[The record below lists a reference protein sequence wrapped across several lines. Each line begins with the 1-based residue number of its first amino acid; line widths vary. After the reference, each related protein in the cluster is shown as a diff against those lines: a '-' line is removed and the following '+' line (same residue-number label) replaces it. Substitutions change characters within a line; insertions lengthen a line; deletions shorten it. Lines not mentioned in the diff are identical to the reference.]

1 MNGVC
6 LEIHLMNNIKS
17 NKILIILLLAFAM
30 LSIFIVWYFGS
41 DLEILTGN
49 LRKWIATIFIIL
61 LFFICVIYSEF
72 IDYLFICNEKKSLI
86 TNSIEYFEDL
96 PKRLRYQYG
105 MLWRRRVRKCLV
117 LGSTADTDLVL
128 PDLIAQRFQLNER
141 TLMMYAGDISDAP
154 NNSWLKAMKKTFGRM
169 VLLRRKPIDA
179 MIWVQPA
186 NYLTLNRRQQ
196 AELEL
201 AIKNIQLYHQTL
213 GWKVPLYLVSTQIS
227 DWSQA
232 DRTEQ
237 SVGLLFNDLKI
248 SNLTTIDAAI
258 DKLATQC
265 SETGMQQVM
274 VDTRY
279 AFLLQLSQNLV
290 QQDKARIK
298 KWLTSWL
305 AFPHVP
311 TLRGLFF
318 TPVSQHDDKETEAIK
333 ALYVPSHHLTLTPT
347 WQFIS
352 DDAMKQSGRKVGI
365 AWGTLCCSLILLGMV
380 VMSTGMVISY
390 YQNKTLIAYST
401 ELVNNVN
408 NTVDAPYGERL
419 NAQYHLQQQMGQL
432 IYREQGY
439 SPIDYRF
446 GLNHNHELLNA
457 LWPHYIAAN
466 TNNIGQPFFA
476 WQTNYLTRLTAMSP
490 NDPNRSKMVQSS
502 YDVLKAYLMLSTPD
516 KIDAHYLSDFATRIW
531 NVPAGITITE
541 WQKFMPELIT
551 FWGQAIQLKPELA
564 LPPSK
569 QLIKDVRQILIN
581 QIGVQNAENTIYQA
595 ILQRASQNSANL
607 TLATLLGDIDGR
619 LLFNST
625 DELPGVFTRKA
636 WENFIKNEIAS
647 AARSRQEQ
655 IDWVLS
661 DGSQSAISSS
671 ISPDTLRQHLTE
683 RYFNDYS
690 AAWLLFL
697 NNIQWRQADNIAD
710 VIEQL
715 TLMSDMRQSP
725 LVALMNV
732 IKYQAEVAYTGGG
745 ISDNLIRSAQDL
757 IKDKNPA
764 NLNVKSE
771 ASGPLTPTFG
781 AVLNLM
787 NNENSNGLSL
797 QTYLLRVTQ
806 VRLKLQNITS
816 SANPQVMAKLLAKSV
831 FQGTSVDLTETR
843 DYGNLIAANLGD
855 EWSGFGYNLFQLPLE
870 QAWQVVLTPAAN
882 SFNDTWQQQI
892 VYEWERAFAGRY
904 PFKNTDSDASLAEL
918 ARFLRPDAGVI
929 DKFIASELA
938 GVLEKQGEKW
948 VINPVNAQGL
958 NFSPKFIET
967 LNLFNE
973 LSHQIISSGDTK
985 IAFDIMPRSGN
996 NIVRSELVIDK
1007 QKVNYFNQMPI
1018 WNRVSWPGEEYS
1030 PYAQLSW
1037 SSDESGLRLYD
1048 YYAGDWAW
1056 IRLLESATIRQID
1069 SSRYEVIWLVPND
1082 GKLKYILRS
1091 QSGEGPIALLKLRN
1105 FTLPKQVFD
1114 VAHQKDE
1121 SMKITL

>member
-1 MNGVC
+1 MKKVIIGWG
-6 LEIHLMNNIKS
+6 
-17 NKILIILLLAFAM
+17 ILLVLIALA
-30 LSIFIVWYFGS
+30 LI
-41 DLEILTGN
+41 
-49 LRKWIATIFIIL
+49 
-61 LFFICVIYSEF
+61 FFIWQDSFSFLPTTGDKWLGTLIVLVVALVLSHLHNLVFLMLNKVMRFNFKFDDKTHVDTDDKNPTKKKKVGPLADITDYVRRRYGFFWRRKIRKCVILGTNTEVEALLPNLTSERWQ
-72 IDYLFICNEKKSLI
+72 L
-86 TNSIEYFEDL
+86 
-96 PKRLRYQYG
+96 
-105 MLWRRRVRKCLV
+105 
-117 LGSTADTDLVL
+117 TD
-128 PDLIAQRFQLNER
+128 Q
-141 TLMMYAGDISDAP
+141 TLMLYGGNVLDDP
-154 NNSWLKAMKKTFGRM
+154 NEVWLTAIKKTFGRIIG
-169 VLLRRKPIDA
+169 LRRKPLDA
-179 MIWVQPA
+179 LIWVLPT
-186 NYLTLNRRQQ
+186 NYLTLNRAQQ
-196 AELEL
+196 AKLETTVSL
-201 AIKNIQLYHQTL
+201 LQARYHAL
-213 GWKVPLYLVSTQIS
+213 GWQAPIYLVSTQAS
-227 DWSQA
+227 EWLQTG
-232 DRTEQ
+232 RVEQ
-237 SVGLLFNDLKI
+237 SVGVVFHH
-248 SNLTTIDAAI
+248 LTKNNINRIDSAI
-258 DKLATQC
+258 DKLAESC
-265 SETGMQQVM
+265 CYKGMEQVV

-279 AFLLQLSQNLV
+279 NFLLKLSQDLV
-290 QQDKARIK
+290 LHDKERIK
-298 KWLTSWL
+298 QWLNKWVALPKSL
-305 AFPHVP
+305 SP
-311 TLRGLFF
+311 RGLFF
-318 TPVSQHDDKETEAIK
+318 SPLPTPVNDIDELEYI
-333 ALYVPSHHLTLTPT
+333 PEHHFTLTPM
-347 WQFIS
+347 WQSIS

-1114 VAHQKDE
+1114 VVHQKDE
-1121 SMKITL
+1121 SIKITL